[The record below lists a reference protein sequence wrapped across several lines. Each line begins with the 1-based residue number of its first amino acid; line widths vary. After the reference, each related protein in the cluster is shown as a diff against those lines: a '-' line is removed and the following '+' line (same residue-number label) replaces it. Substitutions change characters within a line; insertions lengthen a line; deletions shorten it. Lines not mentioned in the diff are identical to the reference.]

1 MIITSQN
8 GKKYKIVIGLEVH
21 AQIKTNAK
29 LFSKAKNNW
38 NSKPNHNVAIFDIAM
53 PGSLPVLNMGAVKQA
68 VKTGLAIN
76 ATINKVSRFD
86 RKNYFY
92 PDLPSGYQ
100 ITQAYNPIVENGY
113 LDIIS
118 DNGKEKRIRIERI
131 HIEQDAGKSI
141 HDRYPDKTALDF
153 NRSGVGLMEIVSKPD
168 INTPLEACEYIKGL
182 RSILKTI
189 DTSDADMEKGSMRC
203 DVNISV
209 CDVNSDIFGTRCEIK
224 NVNSLRSVVR
234 AIEYEANRQV
244 DIIES
249 GNSVDQETRLFD
261 ENTGETRRMRS
272 KEDAVDYRYFPEP
285 NIMPIRLSDEFI
297 NEIKEKM
304 PELPS
309 QKIARYTEKLGLNKE
324 DALLIGNDI
333 SYSSY
338 FDKLSQK
345 FEPKMCITWMKV
357 ELFGRLNKMGL
368 SLDECNVSVDKMS
381 ELLDLISS
389 GKINGKI
396 AKDVLDKMLE
406 TGKTAS
412 SIVADEGLEQ
422 VDNTTELEKIA
433 DEVIANNPQQY
444 QDYKA
449 GKDKLF
455 AFFVGQVMK
464 ETKGKANPASINE
477 ILKKKLS

>member
-1 MIITSQN
+1 MLCILIRFHYFPQFMQEIKYLANIKHHYHEYLGWWLKFMIITSQN

-224 NVNSLRSVVR
+224 
-234 AIEYEANRQV
+234 
-244 DIIES
+244 
-249 GNSVDQETRLFD
+249 
-261 ENTGETRRMRS
+261 
-272 KEDAVDYRYFPEP
+272 
-285 NIMPIRLSDEFI
+285 
-297 NEIKEKM
+297 
-304 PELPS
+304 
-309 QKIARYTEKLGLNKE
+309 
-324 DALLIGNDI
+324 
-333 SYSSY
+333 
-338 FDKLSQK
+338 
-345 FEPKMCITWMKV
+345 
-357 ELFGRLNKMGL
+357 
-368 SLDECNVSVDKMS
+368 MS
-381 ELLDLISS
+381 
-389 GKINGKI
+389 
-396 AKDVLDKMLE
+396 
-406 TGKTAS
+406 T
-412 SIVADEGLEQ
+412 
-422 VDNTTELEKIA
+422 
-433 DEVIANNPQQY
+433 P
-444 QDYKA
+444 
-449 GKDKLF
+449 
-455 AFFVGQVMK
+455 
-464 ETKGKANPASINE
+464 
-477 ILKKKLS
+477 